1 MLREILMC
9 IGYMVLHLNLCQGYE
24 DNDPKTEGDR
34 LTKLLYPTGYYKG

>member
-1 MLREILMC
+1 MC
-9 IGYMVLHLNLCQGYE
+9 TGYMVFCFYQFQIIGYE

>member
-1 MLREILMC
+1 MC
-9 IGYMVLHLNLCQGYE
+9 TDYMVSNNYYTKGYE